1 VIAAGCAGSSP
12 RLAAPPTARLAS
24 AGELADLEGER
35 VVSVEISGER
45 TVAVGPLLARLETRA
60 GQLLDRE
67 VVAAD
72 LRRLWGAAA
81 FADVSAEV
89 RRSPRGVALTFAVV
103 ERPLIRTARFAGDA
117 PPLGARR
124 IAGLAGGLYEP
135 ARLHRMAE
143 RLETSYRRAGH
154 RRVRVWT
161 RVRPAGAGRVDVTVH
176 ASAGPRY
183 LVGAIDFVCEGE
195 GRGPRARSA
204 RRVGGTTRPE
214 PEDNCLRRLDAARL
228 RAALDTHDG
237 AVNTAGA
244 PYRDELLA
252 EDLAR
257 IQGLYYDLG
266 MIDVRLGP
274 PEVAAD
280 ERTHRLHVVVP
291 VSEGPVYR
299 LGRISL
305 TGRLARQRRRH
316 MAALGIRPGE
326 PFSRARLWA
335 GMARIQKLVAAAG
348 GGEVSLIPETVV
360 HLDRRTIDLTL
371 SIAGEESP

>member
-1 VIAAGCAGSSP
+1 MHRHDCVRIIALGALATVAACAGSP
-12 RLAAPPTARLAS
+12 PQVAAAPTARLAS
-24 AGELADLEGER
+24 ADQMVELESEE
-35 VVSVEISGER
+35 VVSVEMSGQR
-45 TVAVGPLLARLETRA
+45 TVAAGPLLARLDSRA

-67 VVAAD
+67 KVAAD

-81 FADVSAEV
+81 FADVAAEV
-89 RRSPRGVALTFAVV
+89 RRAPGGVALTFAVV
-103 ERPLIRTARFAGDA
+103 ERPLIRAARFAGDP

-161 RVRPAGAGRVDVTVH
+161 RVRPAGVGRVDVTVH

-183 LVGAIDFVCEGE
+183 LVGAIDFHGQS
-195 GRGPRARSA
+195 RI
-204 RRVGGTTRPE
+204 
-214 PEDNCLRRLDAARL
+214 DAARL

-274 PEVAAD
+274 PEVAAH
-280 ERTHRLHVVVP
+280 ERTHRLQVVVP

-299 LGRISL
+299 LGRISM

-316 MAALGIRPGE
+316 LAALGIRPGQ

-335 GMARIQKLVAAAG
+335 GMARIQKLVG
-348 GGEVSLIPETVV
+348 GDAVSLIPETQV
-360 HLDRRTIDLTL
+360 HIDRRTIDLTL
-371 SIAGEESP
+371 SIAGEEAR

>member
-1 VIAAGCAGSSP
+1 MVAACSGSRP
-12 RLAAPPTARLAS
+12 RVAATPAARLAS
-24 AGELADLEGER
+24 GSEMAELEGER
-35 VVSVEISGER
+35 VVSVEISGQR
-45 TVAVGPLLARLETRA
+45 TVAVGRLLARLDTRA

-67 VVAAD
+67 KVAAD

-81 FADVSAEV
+81 FADVAAEV
-89 RRSPRGVALTFAVV
+89 RRAPRGVALTFAVV
-103 ERPLIRTARFAGDA
+103 ERPLIRAARFAGDA

-124 IAGLAGGLYEP
+124 IAGLVGGLYEP

-161 RVRPAGAGRVDVTVH
+161 SVRPAGAGRVDVTVH

-183 LVGAIDFVCEGE
+183 LVDAIDFLGQ
-195 GRGPRARSA
+195 
-204 RRVGGTTRPE
+204 
-214 PEDNCLRRLDAARL
+214 RRLDAARL

-280 ERTHRLHVVVP
+280 ESTHRLHVVVP
-291 VSEGPVYR
+291 VNEGQVYR
-299 LGRISL
+299 LGRISM

-335 GMARIQKLVAAAG
+335 GMARIQKLVAAPG

-360 HLDRRTIDLTL
+360 HFDRRTIDLRL
-371 SIAGEESP
+371 SIAGEEPR